1 MSQPSLAADRRSP
14 VIKTQDRWSIEI
26 EGMPHFEMAMK
37 RVDAWYEN
45 EIIDRPPVR
54 FIAHNAFLETAK
66 QDISNYSPQE
76 KESWWFDAELQVDLF
91 IRSIAGRRFHGE
103 TFPVFFPNL
112 GPDVYAAFY
121 GTQLIFGDVTSWSV
135 PQLSEWAQIDQLHLD
150 LDNVYFK
157 KIEQLTQHAL
167 ERCPGK
173 FLVGYSDLHPGLDC
187 VAAWRDP
194 LQLCYDMVDQP
205 DQVKRLAELA
215 TQDFERIYN
224 HFDRILKV
232 AGQLSV
238 SWMGIPSFG
247 RMHIPSCDFSA
258 MISPA
263 CFQEFGLPILQRE
276 VKSMTHNIFHM
287 DGRGVARHLE
297 AILSVTEVHAI
308 QWVQGVGED
317 YAIMQ
322 WVPFIKQLQT
332 RGVPIIVDLS
342 PAELDEFVSVM
353 DPQGLFLWLASESED
368 QELEILE
375 RLKRWT

>member
-1 MSQPSLAADRRSP
+1 MSQSSLAADQRLP
-14 VIKTQDRWSIEI
+14 VIRTQDSWSIEI
-26 EGMPHFEMAMK
+26 EGMPHFDMAMK

-66 QDISNYSPQE
+66 QDISDYSPQE

-215 TQDFERIYN
+215 TQDFERIYD
-224 HFDRILKV
+224 HFDRILKD

-276 VKSMTHNIFHM
+276 VKSMTHNIFHL

-322 WVPFIKQLQT
+322 WVPFIKQLQN
-332 RGVPIIVDLS
+332 RGVPTIVDLN
-342 PAELDEFVSVM
+342 PAELDGFISVM
-353 DPQGLFLWLASESED
+353 EPQGLFLWLASESED